1 MAAQYLGS
9 VYNGW
14 SKIVAKPQRD
24 NGVSSVKKRYAM
36 KTIVLLVVTA
46 LLVFTAACSSGKSG
60 GSESGATASNSPES
74 SQAPGSES
82 ASPANGS
89 FDWKQYSGQEID
101 VLLNQHPYAEA
112 IIARLPEFEKL
123 TGIKVKYSITPEENY
138 FDKLTTALNA
148 RNGNPDVFMTG
159 SYQLW
164 EYAPAEYVQE
174 LDSFLKDPSKTS
186 PDYDLNDIY
195 KGILDGDRWDLV
207 PGHPVGTGSL
217 WALPLGFETNVL
229 VYNKRALD
237 SIGAQPP
244 KTFDELIA
252 LGEKLNGWN
261 GDGSYGVAVRGTR
274 SWATI
279 HPGYMTAFSMSGA
292 KDFEIQDGK
301 LVSKVD
307 SPEAIEITK
316 KFAELVKKAGP
327 KDWTNYTWYQAS
339 SDLGAG
345 KAAIAFD
352 ADIFA
357 IFQGSKGASKEA
369 GNLGTAP
376 PPIVKEGQAVGAN
389 EWIWSIAM
397 NNASKKKDAAW
408 LFMQY
413 FTGKEHTLWG
423 ATQASVFNPIRAS
436 VWENPDFLKRIAEF
450 PGYED
455 TFKAIIDN
463 TSIKFTPQPEFF
475 NTTTEWAAA
484 LQDIVTGKTDAETR
498 MKQLAKDINKRVER
512 IRTE

>member
-1 MAAQYLGS
+1 M
-9 VYNGW
+9 
-14 SKIVAKPQRD
+14 
-24 NGVSSVKKRYAM
+24 KKRYAG
-36 KTIVLLVVTA
+36 KSIILLVVTA
-46 LLVFTAACSSGKSG
+46 LLVFLAACSSGKSANP
-60 GSESGATASNSPES
+60 GSSSNSPAANS
-74 SQAPGSES
+74 PA
-82 ASPANGS
+82 ASPSGS
-89 FDWKQYSGQEID
+89 QPASAGGTFDWKKYSGQEIE
-101 VLLNQHPYAEA
+101 VMLNQHPYAEA
-112 IIARLPEFEKL
+112 IIARLPQFEEL

-164 EYAPAEYVQE
+164 EYAPAEYTQE
-174 LDSFLKDPSKTS
+174 LDSFLKDPSKTDS
-186 PDYDLNDIY
+186 GYDVNDIF

-244 KTFDELIA
+244 KTFDELIEI
-252 LGEKLNGWN
+252 GEKLNGWN
-261 GDGSYGVAVRGTR
+261 GEGSYGVAVRGTR

-292 KDFEIQDGK
+292 KDFEVKDGK
-301 LVSKVD
+301 LVSKLD

-316 KFAELVKKAGP
+316 KFAELVKRAGP

-376 PPIVKEGQAVGAN
+376 PPIVKEGQPVGAN

-397 NNASKKKDAAW
+397 NKSSKKQDAAW

-423 ATQASVFNPIRAS
+423 ATQASVFNPIRSS
-436 VWENPDFLKRIAEF
+436 VWENPDFIKRISEF
-450 PGYED
+450 PGYEA
-455 TFKAIIDN
+455 TFKAVIGN
-463 TSIKFTPQPEFF
+463 TGIKFTPQPEFF

-484 LQDIVTGKTDAETR
+484 LQDIVTGQSDADSR
-498 MKQLAKDINKRVER
+498 MKKLAKDINELVSR
-512 IRTE
+512 IRAQ

>member
-1 MAAQYLGS
+1 MGDS
-9 VYNGW
+9 NM
-14 SKIVAKPQRD
+14 
-24 NGVSSVKKRYAM
+24 KKSHAM
-36 KTIVLLVVTA
+36 KSIILLVVTA
-46 LLVFTAACSSGKSG
+46 LLVFLAACSSGGKSSSPSPSASG
-60 GSESGATASNSPES
+60 G
-74 SQAPGSES
+74 
-82 ASPANGS
+82 ASPGASSPQAAADDGA
-89 FDWKQYSGQEID
+89 FDWKKHSGEQID
-101 VLLNQHPYAEA
+101 VMLNQHPYAEA
-112 IIARLPEFEKL
+112 IVDRLPQFEEL
-123 TGIKVKYSITPEENY
+123 TGIKVNYSITPEENY

-164 EYAPAEYVQE
+164 EYAPADYIQE
-174 LDSFLKDPSKTS
+174 LDSFVNDPSKTDS
-186 PDYDLNDIY
+186 GYDINDIF

-207 PGHPVGTGSL
+207 PGHAVGTGNL
-217 WALPLGFETNVL
+217 WALPLGFESNVL
-229 VYNKRALD
+229 IYNKRALE
-237 SIGAQPP
+237 SIGAEPP
-244 KTFDELIA
+244 KTFDELIEI
-252 LGEKLNGWN
+252 GEKLNGWN
-261 GDGSYGVAVRGTR
+261 GEGSYGVAVRGTR

-301 LVSKVD
+301 LVSKLD

-316 KFAELVKKAGP
+316 KFAELVKRAGP

-357 IFQGSKGASKEA
+357 IFQGSEGASQEA

-376 PPIVKEGQAVGAN
+376 PPIVKEGQPVGAN

-397 NNASKKKDAAW
+397 NQSSKKKDAAW

-423 ATQASVFNPIRAS
+423 ATQAKVFNPIRQS
-436 VWENPDFLKRIAEF
+436 VWDNPDFVERISKF
-450 PGYED
+450 PGYYE
-455 TFKAIIDN
+455 TFQAVIDN

-484 LQDIVTGKTDAETR
+484 LQDIVTGRADAESR
-498 MKQLAKDINKRVER
+498 MKQLAKDINERVSR
-512 IRTE
+512 IRVQ